1 MTWLWR
7 ISFNIV
13 FFLLAGQHCGS
24 LLCAGTVTVKVELV
38 DSRDSAVRRRG
49 DLSGVVVWLEPL
61 TQTRA
66 HASPSKQIARMV
78 QKDKRFQPHILP
90 IEVGTAVDFPNYD
103 PIFHNAFS
111 NYEGQIFDVGLYP
124 PGTSRRVVFRR
135 PGIVR
140 IFCNIHSLMSAV
152 IMVLETPYF
161 GASDRTG
168 IISITDVPPGRY
180 RLKVFHERALSASL
194 NALERIVDLDDNSLQ
209 LPVLRISES
218 GYVPGDHANKYG
230 KPYPERQD
238 DHIMYPGVRR

>member
-7 ISFNIV
+7 IFFNTAV
-13 FFLLAGQHCGS
+13 FLLAGHHCGG
-24 LLCAGTVTVKVELV
+24 LLSAGTVAVQVELV

-61 TQTRA
+61 NQTRPL
-66 HASPSKQIARMV
+66 ASPSKPVARMV

-111 NYEGQIFDVGLYP
+111 NYEGQIFDIGLYP

-135 PGIVR
+135 SGIVR
-140 IFCNIHSLMSAV
+140 IFCNIHPLMSAV
-152 IMVLETPYF
+152 ILVLETPYF
-161 GASDRTG
+161 AASDRTG
-168 IISITDVPPGRY
+168 NILISNVPAGRY
-180 RLKVFHERALSASL
+180 RLKVFHERALSTSL
-194 NALERIVDLDDNSLQ
+194 NALERIVDLDSNLLQ

-230 KPYPERQD
+230 KPYPDQQD
-238 DHIMYPGVRR
+238 DHLMYPGVKR